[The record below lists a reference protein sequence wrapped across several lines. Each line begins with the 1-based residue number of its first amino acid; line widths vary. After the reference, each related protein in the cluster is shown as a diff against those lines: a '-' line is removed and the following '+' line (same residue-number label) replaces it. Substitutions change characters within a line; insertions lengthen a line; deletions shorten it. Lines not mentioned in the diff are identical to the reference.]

1 MIPLSVAELAAIVR
15 GTLHGIPEHE
25 PPPPAAGDGP
35 GAEAAAAPPD
45 GSSAAP
51 DGSGAGRVSGSAA
64 AQRLITG
71 PVVTD
76 SRQAAPG
83 SLFVAFRGQHA
94 DGHDYAAQAV
104 SAGAVAV
111 LATRPVGVPA
121 ILVDDVTRALGDLA
135 RHTVEE
141 LGTTV
146 VALTGSA
153 GKTSTKDLIAQLL
166 ERLGPTVWPP
176 GSFNN
181 EIGLPLTALR
191 ADRGTRHLVLE
202 MGARG
207 IGHIR
212 YLTSL
217 TPPRIGVVLNVG
229 TAHIGEFG
237 GRDAIARAKGELVES
252 LPPAAQGGIAVLNAD
267 DPLVRAMAGRTAA
280 RVVLF
285 GESPDAAVRAE
296 EVRLTDDGRP
306 SFTLNT
312 PSGRTGVTM
321 RLYGEHHVSNALA
334 AAAVAHELGMSAEAI
349 AEALSSASSLSRW
362 RMEVT
367 ERADGVT
374 IVNDAY
380 NANPDSVRAALRALV
395 AMGKG
400 RRTWAV
406 LGEMAELGDEAF
418 AEHDAVGRL
427 AVRLNVSKL
436 VSVGGRTAA
445 WIDMGARNEGSWGEE
460 SVHVSDAAAA
470 VDLLRA
476 ELRPGDVVLVKASRA
491 AGLEQV
497 ALELTRGAGGGA
509 AAAEGGVAAR

>member
-1 MIPLSVAELAAIVR
+1 MIPLPVAELISVVR
-15 GTLHGIPEHE
+15 GEPHDIPE
-25 PPPPAAGDGP
+25 PPP
-35 GAEAAAAPPD
+35 
-45 GSSAAP
+45 
-51 DGSGAGRVSGSAA
+51 RV
-64 AQRLITG
+64 TG
-71 PVVTD
+71 PVVID
-76 SRQAAPG
+76 SRLVEAG
-83 SLFVAFRGQHA
+83 SLFAALPGERV
-94 DGHDYAAQAV
+94 DGHDFAARAV
-104 SAGAVAV
+104 EAGAAVV

-121 ILVDDVTRALGDLA
+121 VVVPDVTAALGALA
-135 RHTVEE
+135 RHVVGL

-166 ERLGPTVWPP
+166 RRSGPTVWTPD
-176 GSFNN
+176 SFNN

-191 ADRGTRHLVLE
+191 GEAGTRYLVLE

-237 GRDAIARAKGELVES
+237 GKEAIATAKGELVEA
-252 LPPAAQGGIAVLNAD
+252 LPPAEEGGVAVLNAD
-267 DPLVRAMAGRTAA
+267 DPLVRAMAARTRA
-280 RVVLF
+280 RVLLF
-285 GESPDAAVRAE
+285 GESPTSTDAAIRAE
-296 EVRLTDDGRP
+296 DVRLSPQG
-306 SFTLNT
+306 T
-312 PSGRTGVTM
+312 PAFRLITPTGCADVTM

-334 AAAVAHELGMSAEAI
+334 AAAVAHEAGMSAEAI
-349 AEALSSASSLSRW
+349 AETLATAGPLSKW

-380 NANPDSVRAALRALV
+380 NANPDSMRAALRALV
-395 AMGKG
+395 AMGRG

-406 LGEMAELGDEAF
+406 LGPMAELGDDAL

-427 AVRLNVSKL
+427 AVRLNVSRL
-436 VSVGGRTAA
+436 VSVGGQEAA
-445 WIDMGARNEGSWGEE
+445 WLDMGAKNEGSWGEE
-460 SVHVSDAAAA
+460 SVHVSDAQAA
-470 VDLLRA
+470 VELLRG

-491 AGLEQV
+491 VGLEQV
-497 ALELTRGAGGGA
+497 AIALASDADGV
-509 AAAEGGVAAR
+509 EGEVAAR